1 MQTNLHISRRS
12 VVLSLAGLVAF
23 APTMASALTEVQASQ
38 LIDKVVLDLNRII
51 SSGKSEVGMYPDFE
65 RLFNTYADVPI
76 IAQSALGVQWRSA
89 SSSQQS
95 AYIAAFR
102 TYMARKYGKR
112 FREFI
117 GGKITVTGLKKF
129 TWGYLVNSTAN
140 LPGSSPF
147 ALDWQV
153 SDKSGASKM
162 FNIYIEGISLLAT
175 ERTEIGAMLDKRNGD
190 LNRLI
195 ADLKAM

>member
-190 LNRLI
+190 LNRLL
-195 ADLKAM
+195 ADMKAM

>member
-117 GGKITVTGLKKF
+117 GGNITVTGLKKF

-162 FNIYIEGISLLAT
+162 FNIYIEGISLLTT
-175 ERTEIGAMLDKRNGD
+175 ERTEIGAMLDIRNGD

>member
-23 APTMASALTEVQASQ
+23 AQTMASALTEVQASQ

>member
-117 GGKITVTGLKKF
+117 GGNITVTGLKKF

-175 ERTEIGAMLDKRNGD
+175 ERTEIGAMLDIRNGD

>member
-162 FNIYIEGISLLAT
+162 FNIYIEGISLLTT